1 MSKQAPPQRPV
12 APERELTELAR
23 AGRLPPAYGIDADVS
38 ALAALL
44 ERGGQH
50 ALLSGEPGTGKTARS
65 QELARCIAQGRVEG
79 VLTGVRM
86 VEVSVQAALA
96 RGGEDQAAELWDELI
111 SSLEKSASL
120 TVVAVRDAGMALGT
134 PLQPS
139 LAASLRSTSVRFV
152 LEATPR
158 QTEALMRSEAGL
170 AERLHVFPLT
180 ETARELTRTILG
192 QVALELQTTLGV
204 EVEPAACDLAQRL
217 ADRFLLRRRQP
228 GKGVELL
235 RSCAEAASLEG
246 GQLGANGVL
255 DRFCAVT
262 QLPRFL
268 LDDAAPLDLAEIEGF
283 FNERILGQPEPV
295 SAILRPVTL
304 LKAGLND
311 PRRPLGCFL
320 CVGPT
325 GVGKT
330 HLARLL
336 AEYLF
341 GSADRLVRV
350 NMADYNDEGD
360 EGFLVGM
367 PWGNTRDQRR
377 GRLTTRLADKPFA
390 VLLLDEFEKSHST
403 VHDRFLQL
411 FDEGQFINGED
422 EVVPCNNVLIIA
434 TSNVG
439 AEVYREPGLGF
450 GGTASPEELVAEV
463 NRRMASAF
471 RHEFLNRFDA
481 ICHFRPLGKVE
492 IRRIAH
498 REVGRVIEREGIRMR
513 GLDVEVAP
521 EVVDLLVERGYS
533 PHFGARFL
541 QREIE
546 RTLTL
551 ALAAEIVKRPL
562 PAGTRVK
569 VVVEGDRVVAR
580 AEPVRESEP
589 RTLVELPRPG
599 SAPSRRK
606 LDKKT
611 LLAEANELRNR
622 AQRVGQ
628 ALDIPVLVERRAE
641 LLTQTQ
647 APDFWDVPER
657 AGALL
662 RSFRTVEAQLQTQER
677 LVATCESA
685 HRVVRETKGEA
696 RLAAAARAVEAAA
709 REVQLAEARVAAG
722 GSAGDEALLELMLPA
737 GEDEEHLRWLEALV
751 AMYRGWA
758 ERRGYQVT
766 AVGEGVRPV
775 RALFHLAGPGV
786 AGFLAG
792 EEGLHR
798 RHEENV
804 HAAAR
809 VRVHPWPAASQAGPG
824 LRGNGRAVHRRAGRF
839 VPRITSEFHAAD
851 DSSGREVSLA
861 GAGTPEELRAV
872 AAAVLRADTGSV
884 DARRYFFGRA
894 AHVEDPRTGATTPR
908 VKDVLRGE
916 LELFIASW
924 FSRSIPGSSPHASA

>member
-1 MSKQAPPQRPV
+1 MSKHATPPRPV
-12 APERELTELAR
+12 TPERDLTELAR
-23 AGRLPPAYGIDADVS
+23 SGRLPLAYGIDADVE
-38 ALAALL
+38 AMVNLL

-50 ALLSGEPGTGKTARS
+50 ALLSGEPGTGKTART
-65 QELARCIAQGRVEG
+65 QELARRIGQGSVGG
-79 VLTGVRM
+79 VLAGVRM
-86 VEVSVQAALA
+86 VDVSVQSVLA
-96 RGGEDQAAELWDELI
+96 RGREHAAELWDDLI
-111 SSLEKSASL
+111 SGLEKSASL
-120 TVVAVRDAGMALGT
+120 TVVAVRDAGLVVET
-134 PLQPS
+134 PLQPA
-139 LAASLRSTSVRFV
+139 LATSLRSNAVRFV
-152 LEATPR
+152 LEVNPSQA
-158 QTEALMRSEAGL
+158 EALMRAEAGM
-170 AERLHVFPLT
+170 AERLHLLQVNEPSG
-180 ETARELTRTILG
+180 ERTRAILG
-192 QVALELQTTLGV
+192 QVAIELETSLGV
-204 EVEPAACDLAQRL
+204 HVEPAACELVQRL

-228 GKGVELL
+228 GKSVELL
-235 RSCAEAASLEG
+235 RSCAEAVAGPAGAL
-246 GQLGANGVL
+246 LGASAVL
-255 DRFCAVT
+255 DRTCAVT

-268 LDDAAPLDLAEIEGF
+268 IDEAATLDLREMEGF
-283 FNERILGQPEPV
+283 FNDRILGQREAV
-295 SAILRPVTL
+295 AAIVRPVAL

-311 PRRPLGCFL
+311 TRRPLGLFL

-350 NMADYNDEGD
+350 NMADYQDDEDD
-360 EGFLVGM
+360 EKLFGS
-367 PWGNTRDQRR
+367 PWQSTRENKR
-377 GRLTTRLADKPFA
+377 GQLSTRLDDKLFA
-390 VLLLDEFEKSHST
+390 VLLLDEFEKANAA

-411 FDEGQFINGED
+411 FDEGQFVNASG
-422 EVVPCNNVLIIA
+422 EVVPCSNLLIIA

-439 AEVYREPGLGF
+439 AEIYREPGIGF
-450 GGTASPEELVAEV
+450 GSEASSGELQAEV
-463 NRRMASAF
+463 DRRLAGTF

-498 REVGRVIEREGIRMR
+498 REVGRVIEREGIRIR
-513 GLDVEVAP
+513 SLDVEVAP

-551 ALAAEIVKRPL
+551 ALAAEIVRQPL
-562 PAGTRVK
+562 RAGTKVRVA
-569 VVVEGDRVVAR
+569 VEAGRVVAR
-580 AEPVRESEP
+580 AEPVHEPEP
-589 RTLVELPRPG
+589 RTVVELSRAG
-599 SAPSRRK
+599 SAPARRK
-606 LDKKT
+606 LDKKN

-622 AQRVGQ
+622 ARQVGQ
-628 ALDIPVLVERRAE
+628 ALDTTLLAERRAE
-641 LLTQTQ
+641 LLAQTQ
-647 APDFWDVPER
+647 APDFWDDPER

-677 LVATCESA
+677 LAAACESA

-722 GSAGDEALLELMLPA
+722 GSVGDEALLELSLPG
-737 GEDEEHLRWLEALV
+737 GEDDEHLRWLETLL

-775 RALFHLAGPGV
+775 RVLLHIAGPGV
-786 AGFLAG
+786 IGFLAG
-792 EEGLHR
+792 EDGLHR
-798 RHEENV
+798 RQEEN
-804 HAAAR
+804 ARASAR
-809 VRVHPWPAASQAGPG
+809 VRIHPWPAAGEPRAT
-824 LRGNGRAVHRRAGRF
+824 LRGNGRAVHRHPGRF
-839 VPRITSEFHAAD
+839 VPRITSEFHAID
-851 DSSGREVSLA
+851 DASGREVSLA
-861 GAGTPEELRAV
+861 GASTPEDLRAV
-872 AAAVLRADTGSV
+872 AAAVLRAESGLA

-894 AHVEDPRTGATTPR
+894 AHVEDPRTGAATPR

-916 LELFIASW
+916 LELFITSW
-924 FSRSIPGSSPHASA
+924 VARSMEGPPPASA

>member
-1 MSKQAPPQRPV
+1 MSKPAPPLRSL

-23 AGRLPPAYGIDADVS
+23 AGRLPAAYGIEVD
-38 ALAALL
+38 ALASLL
-44 ERGGQH
+44 GRGAQH
-50 ALLSGEPGTGKTARS
+50 VLLSGEPGTGKSARS
-65 QELARCIAQGRVEG
+65 QELARRIAQGGVEG

-96 RGGEDQAAELWDELI
+96 RGGEDHAAELWDELI

-120 TVVAVRDAGMALGT
+120 TVVAVRDAGLVLGT

-158 QTEALMRSEAGL
+158 QTEALMRPEAGL
-170 AERLHVFPLT
+170 AERLHVFPLV
-180 ETARELTRTILG
+180 ETARELTRSILG
-192 QVALELQTTLGV
+192 QVAVELQTTLGV

-228 GKGVELL
+228 GKAVELL
-235 RSCAEAASLEG
+235 RSCAEAVALQG
-246 GQLGANGVL
+246 GQLGADAVL
-255 DRFCAVT
+255 ERFCAVT
-262 QLPRFL
+262 QLPWFL
-268 LDDAAPLDLAEIEGF
+268 LDDLEPLDLGEIEGY

-295 SAILRPVTL
+295 SAILRPVAL

-350 NMADYNDEGD
+350 NMADYGDDGD
-360 EGFLVGM
+360 EGFLVGL
-367 PWGNTRDQRR
+367 PWGQSRDQRR
-377 GRLTTRLADKPFA
+377 GLLTTRLADKPFA
-390 VLLLDEFEKSHST
+390 VLLLDEFEKSASS

-422 EVVPCNNVLIIA
+422 EVIPCNNVLIIA

-439 AEVYREPGLGF
+439 AEIYREPALGF
-450 GGTASPEELVAEV
+450 GGTASVEEIAAEV
-463 NRRMASAF
+463 NRRVAGAF

-481 ICHFRPLGKVE
+481 ICQFRPLGKVE

-521 EVVDLLVERGYS
+521 DVVDLLVERGYS

-551 ALAAEIVKRPL
+551 ALAAEIVKRRL
-562 PAGTRVK
+562 PAGTKVR
-569 VVVEGDRVVAR
+569 VVVEGERVVAR
-580 AEPVRESEP
+580 AEPVREREP
-589 RTLVELPRPG
+589 RTVVELPRPG

-606 LDKKT
+606 VDKKT
-611 LLAEANELRNR
+611 LLTEANELRNR
-622 AQRVGQ
+622 ARRVGR
-628 ALDIPVLVERRAE
+628 ALDTSLLAERRGE
-641 LLTQTQ
+641 LLAQTQ
-647 APDFWDVPER
+647 APDFWDDPER
-657 AGALL
+657 AGAVL
-662 RSFRTVEAQLQTQER
+662 RSFRAVEAQLETQER
-677 LVATCESA
+677 LAAACESA

-722 GSAGDEALLELMLPA
+722 GTAGDEVLLELSLP
-737 GEDEEHLRWLEALV
+737 GVEDEEHLRWLETLV

-758 ERRGYQVT
+758 ERRGYQVA

-775 RALFHLAGPGV
+775 RVLLHVAGPGV
-786 AGFLAG
+786 VGFLTG
-792 EEGLHR
+792 EDGLHR
-798 RHEENV
+798 RHEEN
-804 HAAAR
+804 ARASAR
-809 VRVHPWPAASQAGPG
+809 VRVHPWPTAGEASST
-824 LRGNGRAVHRRAGRF
+824 LRGNGRAVHRHPGRF
-839 VPRITSEFHAAD
+839 LPRIQSELHAMD
-851 DSSGREVSLA
+851 DASGREVSLA
-861 GAGTPEELRAV
+861 GPGTPEDLRAL
-872 AAAVLRADTGSV
+872 AAAVLRAESGSA

-894 AHVEDPRTGATTPR
+894 AHVEDPRTGAATPR

-916 LELFIASW
+916 LELFITSW
-924 FSRSIPGSSPHASA
+924 VTRSMEGPPPASA

>member
-1 MSKQAPPQRPV
+1 MSKHTASPRPV
-12 APERELTELAR
+12 APERDLTELAR
-23 AGRLPPAYGIDADVS
+23 SGNLPRAYQIDADV
-38 ALAALL
+38 AAVAAIL
-44 ERGGQH
+44 ERGGQNV
-50 ALLSGEPGTGKTARS
+50 LLSGEPGTGKTART
-65 QELARCIAQGRVEG
+65 QELARRIAEGSVDG
-79 VLTGVRM
+79 VLTGARM
-86 VEVSVQAALA
+86 VEVAVQAALA
-96 RGGEDQAAELWDELI
+96 RGDEHCAELWDELI
-111 SSLEKSASL
+111 AGLEKSASL
-120 TVVAVRDAGMALGT
+120 TVVAVRDASMVLGT
-134 PLQPS
+134 PLQAS

-152 LEATPR
+152 LEANPR
-158 QTEALMRSEAGL
+158 QTEALMRPEEGL

-180 ETARELTRTILG
+180 EPAREATRAILG
-192 QVALELQTTLGV
+192 QVALELQASLGL
-204 EVEPAACDLAQRL
+204 EVEPEACELAQRL
-217 ADRFLLRRRQP
+217 SDRFLLRRRQP
-228 GKGVELL
+228 GKSVELL
-235 RSCAEAASLEG
+235 RSCAEAAAPQG
-246 GQLGANGVL
+246 GQVGASAVL

-268 LDDAAPLDLAEIEGF
+268 LDDAAPLELSEMESF
-283 FNERILGQPEPV
+283 FNERILGQPEAV
-295 SAILRPVTL
+295 AAILRPVAL

-311 PRRPLGCFL
+311 TRRPLGLFL

-341 GSADRLVRV
+341 GSAGRLVRV
-350 NMADYNDEGD
+350 NMADYHDEED
-360 EGFLVGM
+360 EERLVGDRA
-367 PWGNTRDQRR
+367 GYTRDQRR
-377 GRLTTRLADKPFA
+377 GLLTARLEDKPFA
-390 VLLLDEFEKSHST
+390 VLLLDEFEKSHAT

-422 EVVPCNNVLIIA
+422 EVVACNNVLIIA

-439 AEVYREPGLGF
+439 AEIYREPAMGF
-450 GGTASPEELVAEV
+450 GGAPSGEELIAEV
-463 NRRMASAF
+463 NRRVAVAF

-546 RTLTL
+546 RTLTV
-551 ALAAEIVKRPL
+551 ALAAEIVKQPL
-562 PAGTRVK
+562 SPGTKVRVAVEAGRILARV
-569 VVVEGDRVVAR
+569 
-580 AEPVRESEP
+580 EPVRESEP
-589 RTLVELPRPG
+589 RTVVELPRPG

-622 AQRVGQ
+622 ARRVGR
-628 ALDIPVLVERRAE
+628 ALDTALLAERRAE
-641 LLTQTQ
+641 LLAQTQ

-657 AGALL
+657 AGVLL
-662 RSFRTVEAQLQTQER
+662 RSFRAVEAQLQAQER
-677 LVATCESA
+677 LAASCESA

-696 RLAAAARAVEAAA
+696 RLATAARAVEAAA
-709 REVQLAEARVAAG
+709 HEVQLAEARVAAG
-722 GSAGDEALLELMLPA
+722 GSTGDEVLLELSLPS
-737 GEDEEHLRWLEALV
+737 GEDEEHLRWLETLLT
-751 AMYRGWA
+751 MYRGWA
-758 ERRGYQVT
+758 ERRGYQVV

-775 RALFHLAGPGV
+775 RVLLHVAGPGV
-786 AGFLAG
+786 VGFLAG

-798 RHEENV
+798 RQEENDR
-804 HAAAR
+804 ALAR
-809 VRVHPWPAASQAGPG
+809 VRVHPWPSAGEARPA
-824 LRGNGRAVHRRAGRF
+824 LRGNGRAVHRHPGRF
-839 VPRITSEFHAAD
+839 VPRITSEFHAVD
-851 DSSGREVSLA
+851 DATGREVSLS
-861 GAGTPEELRAV
+861 GASTPEDLRAV
-872 AAAVLRADTGSV
+872 AAAVLRAESGSA

-894 AHVEDPRTGATTPR
+894 AHVEDPRTGAATPR

-916 LELFIASW
+916 LELFITSW
-924 FSRSIPGSSPHASA
+924 VTRSMEGPPPASA